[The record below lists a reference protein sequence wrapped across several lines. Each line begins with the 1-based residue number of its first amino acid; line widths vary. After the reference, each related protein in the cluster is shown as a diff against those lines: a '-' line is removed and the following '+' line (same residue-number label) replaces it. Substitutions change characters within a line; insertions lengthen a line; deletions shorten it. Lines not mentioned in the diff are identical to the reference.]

1 MVAAVAVALVGE
13 VLLRRYTR
21 WFTANLSRR
30 SQGTVQARGCL
41 AYLVSVTVGVALA
54 PAVAQPLE
62 RLTTGTGRIAGL
74 LAPAL
79 LLGCNRAVGM
89 GIGSLLVSLIWQP
102 NLAVMLWLAVPLLV
116 VSVAAIGASGRTKQ
130 PIDSLDLWDGPTP
143 WTVLLLITAGGAVAW
158 AIWSWSGWTS
168 AAVLP
173 CVLTWAQ

>member
-1 MVAAVAVALVGE
+1 MVMVAAVAVALVGE

-54 PAVAQPLE
+54 PAVAQPPE
-62 RLTTGTGRIAGL
+62 QTI
-74 LAPAL
+74 
-79 LLGCNRAVGM
+79 
-89 GIGSLLVSLIWQP
+89 
-102 NLAVMLWLAVPLLV
+102 
-116 VSVAAIGASGRTKQ
+116 
-130 PIDSLDLWDGPTP
+130 
-143 WTVLLLITAGGAVAW
+143 LLLITAGGAVAW